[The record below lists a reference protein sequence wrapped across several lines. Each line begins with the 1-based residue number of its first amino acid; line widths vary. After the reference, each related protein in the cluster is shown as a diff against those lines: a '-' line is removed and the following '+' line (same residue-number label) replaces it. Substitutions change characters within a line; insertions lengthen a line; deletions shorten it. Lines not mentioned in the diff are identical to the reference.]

1 LIYGN
6 DLINSLISCVCYLF
20 WLVTINKIIA
30 IQTNVVGNNEIMSLH
45 WIEGVYFISNDKIR

>member
-6 DLINSLISCVCYLF
+6 DLINSLISFVCYLF

-45 WIEGVYFISNDKIR
+45 